1 MTTHERPTPRTRA
14 ASAIATAAHG
24 QLIGPDLDV
33 SGVFTDSRTTRIG
46 SLFVPLVDRRDGH
59 DFIDAARTAGAV
71 TWFTSKPKGTP
82 GEIVVDD
89 TAVALTAFAR
99 VARQEL
105 PERVIAVTGSSGKTS
120 TKDLL
125 SAMFRNV
132 GPVGFSEK
140 SFNNEIGV
148 PLTLVNAPEGAVGA
162 IIEMGA
168 RGQGHIAM
176 LCAIAR
182 PTVGIIVNIGTAHR
196 ELFGSAEGTAD
207 AKSEIYDSIGE
218 SGACVVN
225 RDDALFE
232 RMRARARGRVI
243 AFSASGHHDALVVA
257 DQVILDDEIRAGFLL
272 RTAWG
277 DVAVRL
283 GARGIH
289 QVENALAASAAALV
303 SGVSLEHV
311 ASGLETTDL
320 SPMRMDLQTGPGG
333 VRVLNDAYNANPS
346 SMRVALVA
354 LSQMPATRRFAVLGT
369 MAELGRDKLSYHL
382 EVGAL
387 ARDLGITFAI
397 ALGEQDF
404 GLVNVGSV
412 DEVAEALGPLGEG
425 DVVLVKGSRVAGLER
440 VAEALLAHG
449 GRIERSQP

>member
-1 MTTHERPTPRTRA
+1 MTMNERSAPKTRSASVIA
-14 ASAIATAAHG
+14 ATVHG
-24 QLIGPDLDV
+24 QLVGPDRDV
-33 SGVFTDSRTTRIG
+33 SGVFTDSRIARAG
-46 SLFVPLVDRRDGH
+46 SLFVPLVDQRDGH
-59 DFIDAARTAGAV
+59 DFIEAACTAGAIV
-71 TWFTSKPKGTP
+71 WFTSKPTGAP

-89 TAVALTAFAR
+89 TADALTEFGRAAR
-99 VARQEL
+99 REL

-125 SAMFRNV
+125 SAIFGQE
-132 GPVGFSEK
+132 GPVAASEK

-168 RGQGHIAM
+168 RGRGHIAT

-196 ELFGSAEGTAD
+196 ELFGTAEGTAD
-207 AKSEIYDSIGE
+207 AKSEIYDAIGDT
-218 SGACVVN
+218 GASVVN

-232 RMRARARGRVI
+232 MMSARARGRVV
-243 AFSASGHHDALVVA
+243 AFSASGHRDALVVA
-257 DQVILDDEIRAGFLL
+257 DQVSVDDEVRARFVL
-272 RTAWG
+272 RTGWG
-277 DVAVRL
+277 DIAVRL

-311 ASGLETTDL
+311 AAGLQTTDL
-320 SPMRMDLQTGPGG
+320 SPMRMDLRTGSSG

-346 SMRVALVA
+346 SMRAALLA
-354 LSQMPATRRFAVLGT
+354 LSQMPASRRFAVLGT
-369 MAELGRDKLSYHL
+369 MAELGREKLSYHL
-382 EVGAL
+382 EIGAL

-397 ALGEQDF
+397 ALGEQDY
-404 GLVNVGSV
+404 GLVNVASV
-412 DEVAEALGPLGEG
+412 DEVEEALGPLGEG
-425 DVVLVKGSRVAGLER
+425 DVVLVKGSRIAGLER
-440 VAEALLAHG
+440 VAEALLSRGARSG
-449 GRIERSQP
+449 GFRP

>member
-1 MTTHERPTPRTRA
+1 MTTYGRSAPKTRP
-14 ASAIATAAHG
+14 ASAIAAAVHG
-24 QLIGPDLDV
+24 QLVGPDREV
-33 SGVFTDSRTTRIG
+33 SGVFTDSRIARGG
-46 SLFVPLVDRRDGH
+46 SLFVPLVDQRDGH
-59 DFIDAARTAGAV
+59 EFIEAARTAGAV
-71 TWFTSKPKGTP
+71 VWFTSKPTGAP
-82 GEIVVDD
+82 GEIAVDD
-89 TAVALTAFAR
+89 TAVALTEFGRA
-99 VARQEL
+99 ARQEL

-125 SAMFRNV
+125 AAMFRQE
-132 GPVGFSEK
+132 GPVAASEK

-162 IIEMGA
+162 IVEMGA
-168 RGQGHIAM
+168 RGQGHIAT

-218 SGACVVN
+218 TGASVVN

-232 RMRARARGRVI
+232 RMRARARGRVVV
-243 AFSASGHHDALVVA
+243 FSVSGHRDALVVA
-257 DQVILDDEIRAGFLL
+257 HQVFVDDEVRARFLL

-277 DVAVRL
+277 DTAVRL
-283 GARGIH
+283 GARGSH

-320 SPMRMDLQTGPGG
+320 SPMRMDLQTGSSG

-346 SMRVALVA
+346 SMRAALVA
-354 LSQMPATRRFAVLGT
+354 LSQMPASRRFAVLGT

-382 EVGAL
+382 EIGAL

-440 VAEALLAHG
+440 VAEALLARG
-449 GRIERSQP
+449 GRGEGSQP